1 MRAPSGRP
9 HGLRHAIQRTEDAC
23 RCSWLG
29 RGRAQGEATL
39 HLHLGT
45 DIGMLCP
52 AEVQSELQ
60 K

>member
-1 MRAPSGRP
+1 MRAPAGRP
-9 HGLRHAIQRTEDAC
+9 YGLRHAIQRTEGAC

-29 RGRAQGEATL
+29 RGRTQGEVTL

-45 DIGMLCP
+45 GIGMLCS